1 MMDKIIRVS
10 GFIIDEN
17 NLIYLQRRGKFNY
30 EKSPLNQIYEL
41 ESYPGLLQATVAGSV
56 EEGESPIEA
65 LWRELREELSL
76 YPHQLEIQAE
86 EYLGGMYCVRLS
98 LVNAFIH
105 ELRLH
110 PGSGGIETFFHPDQI
125 VVKPQRGKY
134 VSFYDLN
141 AMFED
146 ELEVLKR
153 FWKK

>member
-1 MMDKIIRVS
+1 MDKIIRVS